1 MKRTKIKRNLNFI
14 QKAHFFAN
22 KVIFYQNSEQLLK
35 NLLKKARKN
44 LTFAINLKISIFGIE
59 VVW

>member
-35 NLLKKARKN
+35 NILKKARKN

-59 VVW
+59 VV

>member
-1 MKRTKIKRNLNFI
+1 LNFI

-35 NLLKKARKN
+35 NILKKARKN
-44 LTFAINLKISIFGIE
+44 LTFAINLKISIFDIE
-59 VVW
+59 VV